1 MKNKVFDDYKHII
14 STPDL
19 AGDDYSS
26 IAQVNVYLNVYGK
39 IAVSA
44 TNHDGATGYWAE
56 SLDCIISQLDND
68 TLEYLFTSLQREIE
82 QRRSGNAD
90 IHM

>member
-1 MKNKVFDDYKHII
+1 MKNKIFNDDKYII

-26 IAQVNVYLNVYGK
+26 IAQVNVYLNVYGNV
-39 IAVSA
+39 AVSA
-44 TNHDGATGYWAE
+44 TNHNGATGYWAE
-56 SLDCIISQLDND
+56 SLDSIVSQLDD
-68 TLEYLFTSLQREIE
+68 DSLEYLLTSLQRETE
-82 QRRSGNAD
+82 QRRDNHAD

>member
-1 MKNKVFDDYKHII
+1 MKNKIFNDDKHII

-56 SLDCIISQLDND
+56 SLDGIVSQLDDD
-68 TLEYLFTSLQREIE
+68 TLEYLLTSLHREIE
-82 QRRSGNAD
+82 QRYGE
-90 IHM
+90 